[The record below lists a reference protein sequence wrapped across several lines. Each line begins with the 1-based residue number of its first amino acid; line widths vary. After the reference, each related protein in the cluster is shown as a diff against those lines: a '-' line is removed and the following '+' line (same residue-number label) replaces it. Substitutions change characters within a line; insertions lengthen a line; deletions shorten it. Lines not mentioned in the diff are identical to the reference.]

1 MQHVLSRLLLASC
14 FLCMTLLLQG
24 QAPTVPT
31 SNLTFPSVDGDRLQI
46 RWTKGNGSRRIVIAR
61 AGTPVTA
68 SPTDGVDYNTNTNF
82 GSGDEI
88 APGEFIVYDGTAFGV
103 TVRSLQANTTYH
115 FRVFEYNGSGAAT
128 EYLITSFLA
137 GSQATVAAPTVQAS
151 NITFSN
157 ITGNS
162 MTVTCTRGNGTRRII
177 VAKSGSPVDANPV
190 DQVLYNWNEFF
201 GRGPQIGTGNYVV
214 YRGTANTINLRSLSP
229 NTTYHFAIYEYNG
242 SSAPI
247 YLLPGASASQ
257 TTATTP
263 TTGPTNLEVASQE
276 GNRFRIRW
284 TNGNG
289 NRRLLVVKE
298 GSAVTG
304 VPVDGVQYAADLD
317 FGDGDQLNAGEYVIS
332 SSTSSSTEVR
342 NLQPNTT
349 YYIAVFEFNGSASN
363 TFYLTSTVLTGS
375 VSTAVTPSTGASAI
389 SFTNV
394 TGNSMRINWTRG
406 NGARRL
412 VVMKAGSAVDFSPTD
427 LSNYGFG
434 NIFGL
439 STAHLGG
446 GNYAVY
452 RGTGN
457 SVNVTSLTPGV
468 TYHIAIFEYNGSS
481 YPVYLRPGTTAN
493 QATLAVPPTTPASN
507 VRVNQIECDRMRI
520 LYTRGNGDRRIIV
533 AKAGSAPTSLPVDGQ
548 DYTAS
553 NSFGDGD
560 DLGTGEFVVYDG
572 TAALQTISNL
582 SIGTNYFFRV
592 YEYYGTGAN
601 TLYLTSSFGAVN
613 EQTASVPATNPTD
626 LSFSN
631 VQATQMTLSWTNGS
645 GTARLLVVKANSA
658 VDFVPTD
665 CMAYSTSLSGFGSAT
680 YDRGGGNYTVYRG
693 ASNSI
698 TITNL
703 TPGVDYHFALFEYE
717 GNSRPVYS
725 DTPPR
730 ANQSTPV
737 VAPST
742 QASNLRFDNIGG
754 TASRILW
761 NRGSGSRRLVVM
773 RADGVTRADPA
784 DATSYTADSNFGDG
798 DATGLDNFVVY
809 DGTSNQVTVRGLSIG
824 TLYRVEIYEY
834 NGSGS
839 DIRYLRPS
847 LAGSFTTAAKPSL
860 SPSNLL
866 INETSATS
874 VQVSWTNG
882 NGNGRLLVVTPN
894 AAFAGSLTDG
904 TTYASSTTYGQGVT
918 AVGNGFVCY
927 VGTGTVSTVSGLA
940 EGSTYQFTL
949 YEYGGTSS
957 SPAFGTTPVVGSFTT
972 PGPPQVQSSGFM
984 ASDIL
989 SNSVRLDWTQG
1000 SGQRRLI
1007 LVRRGGDV
1015 NATPVDGT
1023 DYSPNSNYGAG
1034 DQLGTNNYAIYA
1046 GAGSSMVLT
1055 GLQAGAAYFFRIYEY
1070 NFTGASTRYQLTNPT
1085 VLSIV
1090 TAPLP
1095 VECTSF
1101 QGHYDKERKANILQ
1115 WSTAIEEN
1123 NEGFGIERSSDG
1135 HTFEAIG
1142 WKEGVGDSDQVSTY
1156 EFVDDQLGTSPVHYY
1171 RLQQFDFD
1179 GAQEQSCGLISIAS
1193 PLNAATSWKIFPNP
1207 LSGAALKLESSTR
1220 GTIEVEV
1227 FHISGQSVWKGQVEE
1242 TGTGNGIDLS
1252 TLPAA
1257 TYTVFMQHANGER
1270 YQQILIKN

>member
-24 QAPTVPT
+24 QAPTIPT
-31 SNLTFPSVDGDRLQI
+31 SNLTFPSVDGDRLQL

-61 AGTPVTA
+61 AGAAVTA

-115 FRVFEYNGSGAAT
+115 FRVFEYNGSGAGTA
-128 EYLITSFLA
+128 YLTSSFLA
-137 GSQATVAAPTVQAS
+137 GSQATVTAPTVQAS

-162 MTVTCTRGNGTRRII
+162 MTVTCTRGNGANRII
-177 VAKSGSPVDANPV
+177 VARAGSPVDANPV
-190 DQVLYNWNEFF
+190 DQVLYNWNQFF
-201 GRGPQIGTGNYVV
+201 GRGPQIGAGNYVV
-214 YRGTANTINLRSLSP
+214 YRGTSNTVNLRDLSP

-242 SSAPI
+242 SSGPI
-247 YLLPGASASQ
+247 YLVPAATASQ

-263 TTGPTNLEVASQE
+263 TVAPTNLEVLSRE
-276 GNRFRIRW
+276 GNRFRVRW
-284 TNGNG
+284 TGGNG
-289 NRRLLVVKE
+289 NARLLVVRQ
-298 GSAVTG
+298 GAPVTG
-304 VPVDGVQYAADLD
+304 NPVDGVFYSADLD
-317 FGDGDQLNAGEYVIS
+317 FGEGDQLNAGEYIIS
-332 SSTSSSTEVR
+332 SGSSSNSEVR
-342 NLQPNTT
+342 GLQPNTT
-349 YYIAVFEFNGSASN
+349 YHIAVFEFNRSATN
-363 TFYLTSTVLTGS
+363 TYYLTSSTLTGT
-375 VSTAVTPSTGASAI
+375 VSTAVTPSTGASAVN
-389 SFTNV
+389 FTNI

-406 NGARRL
+406 DGARRL

-452 RGTGN
+452 RGTGS

-468 TYHIAIFEYNGSS
+468 TYHISIFEYNGSS
-481 YPVYLRPGTTAN
+481 YPVYRRPGTTAS
-493 QATLAVPPTTPASN
+493 QATLTVPPSTPASN
-507 VRVNQIECDRMRI
+507 VRVDQVECDRMRI

-548 DYTAS
+548 DYAAS
-553 NSFGDGD
+553 NSFGSGD

-572 TAALQTISNL
+572 TAALQNISNL

-592 YEYYGTGAN
+592 YEYFGTGAN
-601 TLYLTSSFGAVN
+601 TIYLTSSFGAVSQ
-613 EQTASVPATNPTD
+613 QTASVPATDPSS

-631 VQATQMTLSWTNGS
+631 VQATQMTISWTNGS
-645 GTARLLVVKANSA
+645 GTGRLLVVKAGSA
-658 VDFVPTD
+658 VDFTPTD
-665 CMAYSTSLSGFGSAT
+665 CTAYSSSLSGFGSVSFH
-680 YDRGGGNYTVYRG
+680 RGGGNYTVHRG
-693 ASNSI
+693 TSNSV

-703 TPGVDYHFALFEYE
+703 TPGLDYHFALFEYE

-725 DTPPR
+725 NTPLR
-730 ANQSTPV
+730 ANQATPV
-737 VAPST
+737 IAPIT

-754 TASRILW
+754 TALRILW
-761 NRGSGSRRLVVM
+761 NRGSGTRRVIVM
-773 RADGVTRADPA
+773 RADGVARVDPL
-784 DATSYTADSNFGDG
+784 DATSYTADAVFGDG
-798 DATGLDNFVVY
+798 STTGVDNFVVY
-809 DGTSNQVTVRGLSIG
+809 DGTSNQANISGLSPG

-834 NGSGS
+834 HGSGS
-839 DIRYLRPS
+839 DTRYLRPS
-847 LAGSFTTAAKPSL
+847 LSGNVTTAVNPSL
-860 SPSNLL
+860 SPSNLS
-866 INETSATS
+866 ISETSATS

-894 AAFAGSLTDG
+894 TAFSGSLTDG
-904 TTYASSTTYGQGVT
+904 VAYANSTIYGQGAT

-927 VGTGTVSTVSGLA
+927 VGAGTVTNVSGLA

-972 PGPPQVQSSGFM
+972 PGPPQVQSSAFM
-984 ASDIL
+984 ASNIM

-1007 LVRRGGDV
+1007 VVRRGADV
-1015 NATPVDGT
+1015 NSAPADGT
-1023 DYSPNSNYGAG
+1023 DYSPNSNFGAG
-1034 DQLGTNNYAIYA
+1034 DQLGVDNFTVYA
-1046 GAGSSMVLT
+1046 GSGSSLVVT
-1055 GLQAGAAYFFRIYEY
+1055 GLEAGAAYFFRIYEY
-1070 NFTGASTRYQLTNPT
+1070 NFTGVNTRYQLTNPT
-1085 VLSIV
+1085 TLNIV

-1095 VECTSF
+1095 VECISF
-1101 QGHYDKERKANILQ
+1101 EGRYEVERKANVLQ

-1123 NEGFGIERSSDG
+1123 NEGFQVERSTDG
-1135 HTFEAIG
+1135 KVFEVIG
-1142 WKEGVGDSDQVSTY
+1142 WVEGAGDSDEVTNY
-1156 EFVDDQLGTSPVHYY
+1156 AFVDGHLEASPVHYY

-1179 GAQEQSCGLISIAS
+1179 GTQEQACNLISVHARLSAAS
-1193 PLNAATSWKIFPNP
+1193 QWKVFPNP
-1207 LSGAALKLESSTR
+1207 YSGAQLRIQSPTE
-1220 GTIEVEV
+1220 GTIEVKV
-1227 FHISGQSVWKGQVEE
+1227 FHISGQCVWQGQLEE
-1242 TGTGNGIDLS
+1242 SGQGGLIDLS
-1252 TLPAA
+1252 ALPAA
-1257 TYTVFMQHANGER
+1257 SYTIFAQHANGER
-1270 YQQILIKN
+1270 HQQILIKK